1 MKIVLIVLGAL
12 VAIVLLIVVVG
23 WSLPVKH
30 RASRQAT
37 YPITSPES
45 LYAAITSVEAFPTW
59 RSKVASVERVAS
71 PTGARSYRETGGDGA
86 ILYVVDQEVPARW
99 LVTRIADPSL
109 PFGGTWT
116 FELSP
121 NASGAIL
128 RITEDGEV
136 YNPVYR
142 FMSAYVFGHHA
153 TIDSYLTDLGT
164 KFGTTVSIVDA
175 SR

>member
-1 MKIVLIVLGAL
+1 MKIVFIVLGAL
-12 VAIVLLIVVVG
+12 VAIVLLVVLVG

-59 RSKVASVERVAS
+59 RSKVTSVERVAS

-86 ILYVVDQEVPARW
+86 ILYVVEEEIPSRRF
-99 LVTRIADPSL
+99 VTRIADPSL

-121 NASGAIL
+121 SASGTTL

-136 YNPVYR
+136 YNSVYR
-142 FMSAYVFGHHA
+142 FMSAYVFTHHA
-153 TIDSYLTDLGT
+153 TIDMYLTDLG
-164 KFGTTVSIVDA
+164 KRFGTTVTLVDA

>member
-12 VAIVLLIVVVG
+12 VAIVLLVVVVG

-37 YPITSPES
+37 YPVTSPES

-59 RSKVASVERVAS
+59 RSKITGVERVAS
-71 PTGARSYRETGGDGA
+71 PTGVRSYRETGSDGA
-86 ILYVVDQEVPARW
+86 ILYVVDEEVPSRR
-99 LVTRIADPSL
+99 LVSRIADPSL

-116 FELSP
+116 FELS
-121 NASGAIL
+121 NSASGTAVTL
-128 RITEDGEV
+128 
-136 YNPVYR
+136 
-142 FMSAYVFGHHA
+142 
-153 TIDSYLTDLGT
+153 
-164 KFGTTVSIVDA
+164 VDA

>member
-1 MKIVLIVLGAL
+1 MKIVFIVLGAL
-12 VAIVLLIVVVG
+12 VAIVVLVG

-59 RSKVASVERVAS
+59 RSKVTSVERVAS

-86 ILYVVDQEVPARW
+86 ILYVVEEEIPSRR
-99 LVTRIADPSL
+99 LVSRIADPSL
-109 PFGGTWT
+109 PFGGAWT
-116 FELSP
+116 FDLSR
-121 NASGAIL
+121 NASGTIL

-153 TIDSYLTDLGT
+153 TIDTYLTDLGS
-164 KFGTTVSIVDA
+164 KFNTTVSISDA

>member
-12 VAIVLLIVVVG
+12 VAIVLLVVVVG

-37 YPITSPES
+37 YPVTSPES

-59 RSKVASVERVAS
+59 RSKVTGVERVAS
-71 PTGARSYRETGGDGA
+71 PTEARSYRETGSDGA
-86 ILYVVDQEVPARW
+86 ILYVVDEEVPSRR
-99 LVTRIADPSL
+99 LVSRIADPSL
-109 PFGGTWT
+109 PFGGAWT
-116 FELSP
+116 FDLLP
-121 NASGAIL
+121 NASGTIL

-153 TIDSYLTDLGT
+153 TIDTYLTDLGS
-164 KFGTTVSIVDA
+164 KFKTTVSISDA

>member
-12 VAIVLLIVVVG
+12 VAIVLLVVLIG

-30 RASRQAT
+30 RASRHAT
-37 YPITSPES
+37 YPVTSPES

-59 RSKVASVERVAS
+59 RSKVASVEQVAS
-71 PTGARSYRETGGDGA
+71 PTGARSYRETGSDGA
-86 ILYVVDQEVPARW
+86 ILYVVDEDVAPRR
-99 LVTRIADPSL
+99 LITRIADPSL

-121 NASGAIL
+121 NASGSTL

>member
-1 MKIVLIVLGAL
+1 MKIVLIVLGTL
-12 VAIVLLIVVVG
+12 VAIVVIVVVVG

-37 YPITSPES
+37 NLTAAPES
-45 LYAAITSVEAFPTW
+45 LYATITSVEAFPTW
-59 RSKVASVERVAS
+59 RSKVASVARVAT
-71 PTGARSYRETGGDGA
+71 PTGARSYRETGDDGV
-86 ILYVVDQEVPARW
+86 ILYIVDEEVPSRR

-121 NASGAIL
+121 SASGTTV

-142 FMSAYVFGHHA
+142 FMSTYLLGHHA
-153 TIDSYLTDLGT
+153 TIDTYLTDLGR
-164 KFGTTVSIVDA
+164 KFGATVAIVDA

>member
-1 MKIVLIVLGAL
+1 MKIVLIVLGTL
-12 VAIVLLIVVVG
+12 IAIVLLVVVAG

-59 RSKVASVERVAS
+59 RSKVTRVERVAS
-71 PTGARSYRETGGDGA
+71 PTGARGYRETGGDGA
-86 ILYVVDQEVPARW
+86 ILYVVDEEVPSRR
-99 LVTRIADPSL
+99 LVSRIADPSL
-109 PFGGTWT
+109 PFGGAWT
-116 FELSP
+116 FDLLP
-121 NASGAIL
+121 NASSTIV

-153 TIDSYLTDLGT
+153 TIDTYLTDLGR
-164 KFGTTVSIVDA
+164 KFNTTVSISDA

>member
-1 MKIVLIVLGAL
+1 MKIVFIVLGAL
-12 VAIVLLIVVVG
+12 VAIVLLVVLVG

-37 YPITSPES
+37 YPTTSPES
-45 LYAAITSVEAFPTW
+45 LYAAITNVEAFPTW

-71 PTGARSYRETGGDGA
+71 PTGVRSYRETGSDGA
-86 ILYVVDQEVPARW
+86 ILYVVDEEVPSRR
-99 LVTRIADPSL
+99 LVSRIADPSL

-116 FELSP
+116 FQLSP
-121 NASGAIL
+121 NASGTIL

-142 FMSAYVFGHHA
+142 FMSAFVFGHHA
-153 TIDSYLTDLGT
+153 TIDTYLTDLG
-164 KFGTTVSIVDA
+164 KRFGTTVLIVDA